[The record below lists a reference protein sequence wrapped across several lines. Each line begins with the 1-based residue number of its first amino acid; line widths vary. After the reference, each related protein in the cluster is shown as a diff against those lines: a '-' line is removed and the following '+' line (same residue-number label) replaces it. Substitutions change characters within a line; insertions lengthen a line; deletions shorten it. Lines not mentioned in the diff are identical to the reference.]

1 MPDTLMVSSTVAAG
15 EAEDRALA
23 AALVRAIATGRRP
36 RVGLDAPLPPAASP
50 AVETLADALDELERD
65 LARLRR
71 RRGAPPSAGGR
82 IRLAVAEAALL
93 GGYARD
99 VAEALAALRGA
110 GARVVSVGAG
120 ERAAPPCAVDGGGVV
135 LRLIW

>member
-1 MPDTLMVSSTVAAG
+1 VPSPTPWCAKSRSAVFPASVSTRPCRPPPAARPVA
-15 EAEDRALA
+15 ETLA
-23 AALVRAIATGRRP
+23 AALN
-36 RVGLDAPLPPAASP
+36 
-50 AVETLADALDELERD
+50 EFERD

-71 RRGAPPSAGGR
+71 RRGAPQSAGGR

-99 VAEALAALRGA
+99 VTDALAALRDA
-110 GARVVSVGAG
+110 GTGVVSVRAG